1 MSLCLSPACQSTQPP
16 RLTVLFREP
25 VLKTGR
31 SSTAGHTAA
40 AACNVMTPS
49 TPLQGRS
56 VGRSVGFPFP
66 STSPTRPLPA
76 VASLARPS
84 VDERARGRSEPRERP
99 IQKRQKRGTEH
110 NSENSQHRLRRRP
123 SSPLQYVSMSRSVA
137 VLCII
142 KDSIS
147 VRTAEGK
154 RSSFLLML

>member
-1 MSLCLSPACQSTQPP
+1 MSLSPACQSTQPP

-66 STSPTRPLPA
+66 STSPAARRR
-76 VASLARPS
+76 VARSVRPS